1 MSRPLVPLA
10 RPVMVSGVE
19 LHFPVHLSFRSFAAL
34 FLAVPRHVVAPL
46 LAAPL
51 RPVPG
56 GRRGGSLV
64 VSWAAWDRSPVGAFN
79 EVTLWA
85 PTYVGRGSPLPG
97 LAVLLHGR
105 AGHTD
110 VVGDLGY
117 APLWSLVDREEAA
130 LLRRELWHVPVR
142 TTTVR
147 IRSEGDR
154 HLAQVQHGGDTILR
168 LHTDVPATRSRPGRI
183 ALPVRGRHE
192 GKGWSD
198 HGDLHADAVV
208 RRWRRAGRVEIYAGG
223 PIVEFAVMLGAS
235 DTEPLRATAFASLLA
250 TDGAVRFAGPRPSD
264 A

>member
-10 RPVMVSGVE
+10 RPLVVSGLE
-19 LHFPVHLSFRSFAAL
+19 LHFPVQLSFRSFAAL
-34 FLAVPRHVVAPL
+34 FVPVPRHVVAPL
-46 LAAPL
+46 LPAPL

-64 VSWAAWDRSPVGAFN
+64 VNWVAWERTPVGPFD

-85 PTYVGRGSPLPG
+85 PIYVGRGSPLPG

-105 AGHTD
+105 AGRTD
-110 VVGDLGY
+110 VVGDLAY
-117 APLWSLVDREEAA
+117 TPLWSLVDREEAA
-130 LLRRELWHVPVR
+130 VFRRELWHVPAR
-142 TTTVR
+142 ATSVR
-147 IRSEGDR
+147 IRSDGDR

-168 LHTDVPATRSRPGRI
+168 AQTGAAGMRLRTGRI

-192 GKGWSD
+192 GVGWSD

-208 RRWRRAGRVEIYAGG
+208 RRWRRAGTAEVYAGG

-235 DTEPLRATAFASLLA
+235 DTEPLRARAFASLVA
-250 TDGAVRFAGPRPSD
+250 TDGAVRFAGPRPADS
-264 A
+264 

>member
-10 RPVMVSGVE
+10 RPLVVSGRE
-19 LHFPVHLSFRSFAAL
+19 LHFPVNLSFRAFAAL

-64 VSWAAWDRSPVGAFN
+64 VSWAAWDRSAVGAFN

-85 PTYVGRGSPLPG
+85 PTYVGRGSPVPG

-105 AGHTD
+105 AGRTD

-117 APLWSLVDREEAA
+117 TPLWSLVDREEAA
-130 LLRRELWHVPVR
+130 LMRRELWHIPVR

-147 IRSEGDR
+147 IRSEGEH
-154 HLAQVQHGGDTILR
+154 HLAQVQHGGDTIVR
-168 LHTDVPATRSRPGRI
+168 AHTDVVMSRSRPGRI
-183 ALPVRGRHE
+183 AFPVRGRHD
-192 GKGWSD
+192 GNDWSD
-198 HGDLHADAVV
+198 QGDLHADALM
-208 RRWRRAGRVEIYAGG
+208 RRWRRAGSTEIYAGG

-235 DTEPLRATAFASLLA
+235 DIEPLRATAFASLLA